1 MPARSNA
8 ALASAMSVTSLDSK
22 TVTKSWSSSSAFN
35 LVHLA
40 PTRFDQVV
48 IVLHDALHFLHRLA
62 ALPLT
67 LHHPLEL
74 VHARHFHFRHK
85 HPVPLGA
92 EVRHDSH
99 RRHATLGSDPV
110 HRQ

>member
-35 LVHLA
+35 LVH
-40 PTRFDQVV
+40 
-48 IVLHDALHFLHRLA
+48 LA

-110 HRQ
+110 HRQELLNHVAHFARLAKH